1 MSSDNIAQLVYLGL
15 LVLAVGGWVMV
26 EYRTRLGVALRTALA
41 WAMIFLGVMAGY
53 GLWSDIKTDIVPR
66 QMVAGGQIEVPRA
79 GDGHYYLTLLING
92 EPVRFMADTGA
103 TNMVLSDADARRLGI
118 DPEALVYMGEASTAN
133 GVIRTAG
140 VTLPMVE
147 LGPYRDA
154 DFRASVTEGAMD
166 ISLLGMDYLGQY
178 RIEIADGKMILRR

>member
-26 EYRTRLGVALRTALA
+26 EYRTRLGVALRTAMA

-53 GLWSDIKTDIVPR
+53 GLWSDIKTDIIPR
-66 QMVAGGQIEVPRA
+66 QMVAEGQIEVPRA
-79 GDGHYYLTLLING
+79 QDGHYYLTLQINA

-118 DPEALVYMGEASTAN
+118 DPRGIGLHGRGQHRQWRDPHGGGDAADGGTGPLPRRGFPGERDRRRRWISLCLAWIIWAST
-133 GVIRTAG
+133 GSR
-140 VTLPMVE
+140 
-147 LGPYRDA
+147 
-154 DFRASVTEGAMD
+154 
-166 ISLLGMDYLGQY
+166 
-178 RIEIADGKMILRR
+178 LRMGR